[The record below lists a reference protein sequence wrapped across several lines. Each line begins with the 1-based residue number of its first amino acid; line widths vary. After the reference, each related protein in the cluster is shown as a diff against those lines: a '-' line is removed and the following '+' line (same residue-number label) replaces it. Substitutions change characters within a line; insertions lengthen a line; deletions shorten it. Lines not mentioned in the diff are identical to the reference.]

1 MDNTKLW
8 EVLRAKVVHE
18 DTWIQQRVNWL
29 LASNAFLFA
38 ALAALT
44 RPQAGQGS
52 DTSTFAILLAVLI
65 PLVGLILGVLVLRG
79 LRGADRAIKDTLN
92 EWQSLSTAER
102 RPTEYPSLASRES
115 AVRLGRAA
123 SQGVATTICVVWTV
137 LLIAQVL
144 LLATFLLQWR
154 RF

>member
-1 MDNTKLW
+1 MDNMKLW
-8 EVLRAKVVHE
+8 EVLRAKVVQE

-44 RPQAGQGS
+44 RPQPEPGFHK
-52 DTSTFAILLAVLI
+52 STVAILLPILI
-65 PLVGLILGVLVLRG
+65 PLVGLILGILVLRG
-79 LRGADRAIKDTLN
+79 LRGADRAIEDTLD

-102 RPTEYPSLASRES
+102 PSSDYPSLASRET

-123 SQGVATTICVVWTV
+123 SQGVTTTICIVWAV
-137 LLIAQVL
+137 LLIAQL
-144 LLATFLLQWR
+144 SSLASFI
-154 RF
+154 

>member
-29 LASNAFLFA
+29 LASDAFLFA

-44 RPQAGQGS
+44 RSQAEPGFHK
-52 DTSTFAILLAVLI
+52 STVAILLPVLI
-65 PLVGLILGVLVLRG
+65 PLVGLILGILVLRG
-79 LRGADRAIKDTLN
+79 LRGADRAIEDTLD

-102 RPTEYPSLASRES
+102 PATDYPSLASRET

-123 SQGVATTICVVWTV
+123 SQGVATTICVVWAV
-137 LLIAQVL
+137 LLIAQL
-144 LLATFLLQWR
+144 WSLGTFILHWR
-154 RF
+154 PF

>member
-1 MDNTKLW
+1 MENTKLG

-29 LASNAFLFA
+29 LASNASLFA

-44 RPQAGQGS
+44 RSQAEPGFHK
-52 DTSTFAILLAVLI
+52 STVAILLPILI
-65 PLVGLILGVLVLRG
+65 PLVGLILGILVLRG
-79 LRGADRAIKDTLN
+79 LRGADLAIRRT

-102 RPTEYPSLASRES
+102 PATDYPSLTSRET

-123 SQGVATTICVVWTV
+123 SQGVATTICVVWAV
-137 LLIAQVL
+137 LLIAQLSSLV
-144 LLATFLLQWR
+144 TFILHWR
-154 RF
+154 PF